1 MRQERDSAPAA
12 TPAPIVV
19 AEVEHYAGCVI
30 GVIGNAGRPEVGPP
44 MSTDAFS
51 EFERIG
57 WERAAPSYEECW
69 TDTELFVEPLL
80 DAAHVHAGSRLLDVA
95 CGPGF
100 VSEAAAARG
109 VEPIGLDVA
118 AGMVERA
125 RRRCP
130 GLQFV
135 EGDAQRLPFPDA
147 CFDAGTMNFGILHV
161 SQPETALREARR
173 VLRPGGWFAFTVWV
187 AEGHAADEIV
197 DAAITAYAVPVELP
211 EGPPVYRFADLD
223 ESRRVL
229 GEMGFD
235 LDSLRADTVT
245 AIWRIPTAELLFE
258 AHMRAGVRVA
268 GVLHAQP
275 PELLEA
281 IREAIVEGV
290 RRYADD
296 DEFALPI
303 VARVISARVGAQL
316 A

>member
-1 MRQERDSAPAA
+1 
-12 TPAPIVV
+12 VV
-19 AEVEHYAGCVI
+19 AEVERSDRVVA
-30 GVIGNAGRPEVGPP
+30 IGNAGRPEVGPP
-44 MSTDAFS
+44 MSTDAFW
-51 EFERIG
+51 EFERTG

-69 TDTELFVEPLL
+69 TDTQLFVQPLL
-80 DAAHVHAGSRLLDVA
+80 DAARVHAGSRLLDVA

-100 VSEAAAARG
+100 VSEAGAARG
-109 VEPIGLDVA
+109 AEPVGLDVA
-118 AGMVERA
+118 AAMVERA

-130 GLQFV
+130 GFQFV

-161 SQPETALREARR
+161 SRPETALQEARR

-197 DAAITAYAVPVELP
+197 DAAITAHAAPVELP

-223 ESRRVL
+223 QSLHVL

-235 LDSLRADTVT
+235 LDSFRADTVT
-245 AIWRIPTAELLFE
+245 AIWRVPTAEFLFE

-275 PELLEA
+275 PEQLEA
-281 IREAIVEGV
+281 IREAIVAGV

-296 DEFALPI
+296 DGFALPI
-303 VARVISARVGAQL
+303 VARVISARAGAQV